1 MVGRSKLKAQAS
13 KIGICIAVGIAAA
26 GGITTAHSETLT
38 VYNDATGDAYI
49 QLEDTRGI
57 GDQILWNSDM
67 QTEDG
72 TAIGT
77 GSGHCTQLD
86 SDQNYFC
93 SFVINLT
100 GRGII
105 AGQGVQLTEPLEST
119 FAITG
124 GTGEFVGIT
133 GQMTSTPVE
142 NRARFVYEIDY
153 H

>member
-1 MVGRSKLKAQAS
+1 MSAGSKRKTQVS
-13 KIGICIAVGIAAA
+13 KIGIYLA
-26 GGITTAHSETLT
+26 GGIVLVSCAAPAQSETLT

-49 QLEDTRGI
+49 QLEQKSGI

-72 TAIGT
+72 TIIGT

-86 SDQNYFC
+86 SDRNFFC
-93 SFVINLT
+93 SFVISLT
-100 GRGII
+100 DRGII

-124 GTGEFVGIT
+124 GTGEFAGIS

-142 NRARFVYEIDY
+142 NRARFIYEIDY